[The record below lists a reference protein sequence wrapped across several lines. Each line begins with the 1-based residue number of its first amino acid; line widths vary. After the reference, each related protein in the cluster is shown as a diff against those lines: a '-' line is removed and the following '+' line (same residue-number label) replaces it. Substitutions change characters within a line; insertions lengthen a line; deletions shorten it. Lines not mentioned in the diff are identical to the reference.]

1 MGDLGGRSN
10 QGNGAVRRTL
20 RDDVRSYQSRK
31 SRVEISSPKA
41 VFDRSIIMSGY
52 TTSENTEIEELHEM
66 LLEADVVDGPPEL
79 RELVQELWP
88 ELAHKVKPPI
98 SEMH

>member
-1 MGDLGGRSN
+1 
-10 QGNGAVRRTL
+10 
-20 RDDVRSYQSRK
+20 
-31 SRVEISSPKA
+31 
-41 VFDRSIIMSGY
+41 MSGY